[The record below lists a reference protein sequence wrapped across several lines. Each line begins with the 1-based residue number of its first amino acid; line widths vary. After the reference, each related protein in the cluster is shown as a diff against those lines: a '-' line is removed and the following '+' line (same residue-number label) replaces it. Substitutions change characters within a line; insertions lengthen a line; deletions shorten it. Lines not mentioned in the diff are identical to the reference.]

1 MRLVDGQ
8 SSTTYRVRWEIDI
21 DANSPLQAAKRA
33 QGIMRDKSEV
43 NLATVFQ
50 VYERLEPVKMEEID
64 LACTCEDGLPRQ
76 DTCPA
81 HGTKEKIS
89 HDAA

>member
-1 MRLVDGQ
+1 MRITDGQ
-8 SSTTYRVRWEIDI
+8 SPRTYRVRWEIDI
-21 DANSPLQAAKRA
+21 DANSPLQAAQRA
-33 QGIMRDKSEV
+33 QWIMRNNSED

-50 VYERLEPVKMEEID
+50 VYGTPPPVNMIEID
-64 LACTCEDGLPRQ
+64 LACTCPDDLPRQ

-89 HDAA
+89 NAT

>member
-1 MRLVDGQ
+1 MRIVDDEAPR
-8 SSTTYRVRWEIDI
+8 TYRVRWEIDI
-21 DANSPLQAAKRA
+21 DAHSPMQAAKRA
-33 QGIMRDKSEV
+33 QVIMRDKSEG

-50 VYERLEPVKMEEID
+50 VYGIPPPVNMIEID
-64 LACTCEDGLPRQ
+64 LACTCPDDLPRQ

-81 HGTKEKIS
+81 HGTREKIS

>member
-1 MRLVDGQ
+1 MRVVDGQ
-8 SSTTYRVRWEIDI
+8 SNTTYRVRWEIDI

-33 QGIMRDKSEV
+33 QVIMRDTSED

-50 VYERLEPVKMEEID
+50 VYERMEPVKMEEID
-64 LACTCEDGLPRQ
+64 LACVCEDDNYPQ

-81 HGTKEKIS
+81 HGSRERIRP
-89 HDAA
+89 

>member
-1 MRLVDGQ
+1 MRVIDGQ
-8 SSTTYRVRWEIDI
+8 SPRTYRVRWEIDI
-21 DANSPLQAAKRA
+21 DAHSPLQAAKRA

-50 VYERLEPVKMEEID
+50 VYERMEPVKMEEID
-64 LACTCEDGLPRQ
+64 LACTCEDGIARLPQ

-81 HGTKEKIS
+81 HGSRERIRP
-89 HDAA
+89 